1 MNKLRKILPVVMAAA
16 FLFTSCWDNG
26 EEDKDPYVILVY
38 MAADNNLDEE
48 VDYSLEQLGM
58 GLAKTTGRVV
68 VYLDREGKAPRLF
81 ELSDGGAQI
90 PLKDYVEENSA
101 DAATLARVIRET
113 KAFIPSE
120 KFGLIIWG
128 HSMAW
133 VPQGFDARSL
143 ATTFRLG
150 QNIPRLRYTALDS
163 GSGTQQAMEIDDLAD
178 ALPASVAEFILFDVC
193 LMGSVEA
200 LYEIRHTC
208 NYAIAAPT
216 EVLANSEYDASGMPY
231 SKVLPYLFG
240 DKNDLKKACELYYTH
255 YRDLDISGVS
265 FDDPRYTPEML
276 RSATIS
282 LIDMKQLDGL
292 YSVSSGILN
301 GKLSQAAALSVSGM
315 QKYHTDNAAQVFFD
329 MGDVMQSLATTSQYQ
344 AFQTQL
350 SKTVLYKA
358 ATDKF
363 VTITIDPAHF
373 SGLSMYVPLSA
384 WSTYDE
390 YNYYFNSLS
399 WAGVY

>member
-1 MNKLRKILPVVMAAA
+1 
-16 FLFTSCWDNG
+16 S
-26 EEDKDPYVILVY
+26 
-38 MAADNNLDEE
+38 
-48 VDYSLEQLGM
+48 
-58 GLAKTTGRVV
+58 
-68 VYLDREGKAPRLF
+68 
-81 ELSDGGAQI
+81 
-90 PLKDYVEENSA
+90 
-101 DAATLARVIRET
+101 
-113 KAFIPSE
+113 
-120 KFGLIIWG
+120 
-128 HSMAW
+128 
-133 VPQGFDARSL
+133 
-143 ATTFRLG
+143 TFRL
-150 QNIPRLRYTALDS
+150 NMNLPRMRYVALDS

-178 ALPASVAEFILFDVC
+178 ALPALVAEFILFDVC

-208 NYAIAAPT
+208 SYAIAAPT

-231 SKVLPYLFG
+231 SKVLPFLFG
-240 DKNDLKKACELYYTH
+240 DPDDLKKACELYYTH

-265 FDDPRYTPEML
+265 GISDPEML

-282 LIDMKQLDGL
+282 LIDMQQLDGL
-292 YSVSSGILN
+292 YSVSSGILK

-315 QKYHTDNAAQVFFD
+315 QKYHTDAAAQVFFD
-329 MGDVMQSLATTSQYQ
+329 MGDVVQALATTSQYQ

-384 WSTYDE
+384 WSAYDE
-390 YNYYFNSLS
+390 YNYYFKSLS